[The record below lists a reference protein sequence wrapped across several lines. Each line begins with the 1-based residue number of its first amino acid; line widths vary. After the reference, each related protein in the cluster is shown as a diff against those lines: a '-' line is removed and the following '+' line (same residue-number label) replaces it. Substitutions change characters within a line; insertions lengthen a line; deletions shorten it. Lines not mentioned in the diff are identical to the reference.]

1 MDLVAGAVLEFVR
14 IHVDPAVGDPYRPEE
29 AAGRDARAQ
38 VVFLMSMGRQRI
50 HRTLIDVESYE
61 AESSSVLISIH
72 ADVLA
77 AHEPVVAIEVHSLR
91 LSRLRIPGSSG
102 SLDGGDAGGATVV
115 EDRAR
120 LYPRTEEGMVAGEE
134 SAGNRTRVSP
144 GRVREHR
151 EPHRRGRHRG
161 RRNRRRAEELS
172 PRHRALPEMIVSHIG
187 VAGHRLP
194 HAAAHLPLLL
204 EDPTPTLTLARMR
217 GRDIPTYLGKV
228 TQR

>member
-77 AHEPVVAIEVHSLR
+77 AHEPVVAVEVDSLR

-102 SLDGGDAGGATVV
+102 SLDSRDAGGAPVI
-115 EDRAR
+115 EDAAW
-120 LYPRTEEGMVAGEE
+120 LHVGTEERVVAGEE
-134 SAGNRTRVSP
+134 SAWDVNRISP
-144 GRVREHR
+144 
-151 EPHRRGRHRG
+151 
-161 RRNRRRAEELS
+161 
-172 PRHRALPEMIVSHIG
+172 
-187 VAGHRLP
+187 
-194 HAAAHLPLLL
+194 
-204 EDPTPTLTLARMR
+204 
-217 GRDIPTYLGKV
+217 
-228 TQR
+228 